1 MIEWI
6 LVFAMACLIFVLF
19 GLGASIWLMVLK
31 DWEDRKKR

>member
-1 MIEWI
+1 MEWI

-19 GLGASIWLMVLK
+19 GLGASIWLTVLK